1 MAFPLNTPAT
11 SAPRRAPR
19 SVPVDLGLVAAVGV
33 VVLAL
38 LLGSSHLRPY
48 DTPEIDPRP
57 ALLPLYLVR
66 SLARLAMAYGLA
78 VLVALATGHLAA
90 RSRFAR
96 RLILPT
102 LDVLQSVPILGF
114 FPPAV
119 AVFIGLF
126 GGSALGVEAAAVFLV
141 FTSMFWNLAF
151 SVYESL
157 ITFPEELTLAAS
169 SFGLHGPLRW
179 SRVVLPAVMPNLV
192 YNSILSWANGWYFL
206 TASEIIAAGPA
217 RYTLPGLGSYLA
229 QAITVGRNDQM
240 LVALLV
246 LLLTT
251 VAMHLLVWSPL
262 ETWAERF
269 HVDETGD
276 RPRTP
281 RVGRVLGRSR
291 IVGWVTRT
299 VVVPVGQR
307 VLTAAARLMDLPGR
321 YSFVFAAAVGT
332 AVAAALSYAG
342 WRLHALLTSRPL
354 SFDAREIP
362 VSLLLS
368 FLRVGAGVVL
378 AVLIAVPLAYQTFRN
393 ARTRSVV
400 LSILQILGSV
410 PATAFFPL
418 IALLMLRLRLGMN
431 VGAILLV
438 LTGTFFYVMFNV
450 LSGAAA
456 IPRELNEAA
465 EALGIRG
472 PRYVARV
479 FLPAVLPSLVTGC
492 VTAWGGGW
500 NAIIFSEYMVAG
512 GTRYEV
518 KGIGAVLDRATYV
531 TGDPQMIA
539 LSLLSMVT
547 LVVLVN
553 RVFWEPVYQRVAAR
567 YKMEV

>member
-1 MAFPLNTPAT
+1 MATA
-11 SAPRRAPR
+11 
-19 SVPVDLGLVAAVGV
+19 GV
-33 VVLAL
+33 LLLAL

-57 ALLPLYLVR
+57 APLPLYLVR

-78 VLVALATGHLAA
+78 VTLALATGHLAA

-96 RLILPT
+96 RLILLT

-157 ITFPEELTLAAS
+157 ITFPEELTLAAT
-169 SFGLHGPLRW
+169 SFGVRGPLRW

-240 LVALLV
+240 LVALFV

-276 RPRTP
+276 RPRIP

-291 IVGWVTRT
+291 IVAWAAHAVVFPAAQRSLT
-299 VVVPVGQR
+299 V
-307 VLTAAARLMDLPGR
+307 AAKLMDLPGR
-321 YSFVFAAAVGT
+321 YSSFFAAAAGAILA
-332 AVAAALSYAG
+332 AVLGYG
-342 WRLHALLTSRPL
+342 GFRFHALLASRPL
-354 SFDAREIP
+354 SLEAREIP
-362 VSLLLS
+362 GSLALS
-368 FLRVGAGVVL
+368 FVRVSTGVVL
-378 AVLIAVPLAYQTFRN
+378 AVLIAVPLAYLTFRN
-393 ARTRSVV
+393 ARTRSIV
-400 LSILQILGSV
+400 LSILQVLGSV

-418 IALLMLRLRLGMN
+418 IALVMLRLGLGMN
-431 VGAILLV
+431 VGSILLV

-450 LSGAAA
+450 LSGASA

-465 EALGIRG
+465 AALGIRG
-472 PRYVARV
+472 PLYVARV

-512 GTRYEV
+512 GRRYEV
-518 KGIGAVLDRATYV
+518 KGIGAMLDRATYL
-531 TGDPQMIA
+531 TGDKQIIA
-539 LSLLSMVT
+539 LSLLSMVA

-553 RVFWEPVYQRVAAR
+553 RVFWDPVYQRVAAR
-567 YKMEV
+567 YKMES